1 MDGDEEPRPGNVV
14 TVEPGTGDAVAD
26 DAVTDDAGTDDA
38 VTGDADTDDA
48 VVDDAA
54 ADVDAPVADDAEPAD
69 AAPAEA
75 EARSDEPAVTPPAAV
90 PTRGRNVRR
99 SLIAAG
105 AALAVALSV
114 GAFAL
119 AGPAAGTSANVD
131 QRFVDAAQT
140 QGHVIA
146 ADQQPLVL
154 SAARKICDRRESHD
168 TAPERRATALSAE
181 ELGAIQQSFATD
193 VRGFTSLAL
202 DTYCPS

>member
-1 MDGDEEPRPGNVV
+1 MDGDEEPRAGGIV
-14 TVEPGTGDAVAD
+14 TAESG
-26 DAVTDDAGTDDA
+26 TDDAGSGEA
-38 VTGDADTDDA
+38 V
-48 VVDDAA
+48 
-54 ADVDAPVADDAEPAD
+54 ADVDAPGADDAEPVD
-69 AAPAEA
+69 AVPAEA
-75 EARSDEPAVTPPAAV
+75 EARSDEPAATPPPAV
-90 PTRGRNVRR
+90 PAPRRRHVRR
-99 SLIAAG
+99 GLIAAG

-119 AGPAAGTSANVD
+119 VGPATATTANVD
-131 QRFVDAAQT
+131 QRFIEAAGT

-146 ADQQPLVL
+146 PDQQPLVL

-168 TAPERRATALSAE
+168 SAPERRATALSAD

>member
-1 MDGDEEPRPGNVV
+1 MDGDEEPRAGGIV
-14 TVEPGTGDAVAD
+14 TAESGTDDAGSGDAVA
-26 DAVTDDAGTDDA
+26 ADAGTDA
-38 VTGDADTDDA
+38 A
-48 VVDDAA
+48 DDAA
-54 ADVDAPVADDAEPAD
+54 ADVDAPGADDAEPAD
-69 AAPAEA
+69 NVPAEA
-75 EARSDEPAVTPPAAV
+75 EARSDEPTVTPPAAV
-90 PTRGRNVRR
+90 PAPRRRHVRR
-99 SLIAAG
+99 GLIATG

-119 AGPAAGTSANVD
+119 TGPATATTANVD
-131 QRFVDAAQT
+131 QRFVEAAGT

-146 ADQQPLVL
+146 PDQQPLVL

-168 TAPERRATALSAE
+168 SAPERRATALSAD

>member
-1 MDGDEEPRPGNVV
+1 MDGDEEPRPGDVV
-14 TVEPGTGDAVAD
+14 TVEPGTGDAA
-26 DAVTDDAGTDDA
+26 ADDAGTDDA
-38 VTGDADTDDA
+38 VTGDAVA
-48 VVDDAA
+48 DDAA
-54 ADVDAPVADDAEPAD
+54 DDVDAPVADDAEPAD
-69 AAPAEA
+69 AGPAEA
-75 EARSDEPAVTPPAAV
+75 EARSDEPAVAPPAAV

-119 AGPAAGTSANVD
+119 AGPTAGTSANVD
-131 QRFVDAAQT
+131 QRFIDAAQT

-154 SAARKICDRRESHD
+154 SAARKICDRRESHG
-168 TAPERRATALSAE
+168 TVPERRATALSAE
-181 ELGAIQQSFATD
+181 ELAAIQQSFATD
-193 VRGFTSLAL
+193 VRGFTTLAL

>member
-26 DAVTDDAGTDDA
+26 DTVTDEAGTD
-38 VTGDADTDDA
+38 DADTDDA
-48 VVDDAA
+48 VADDAT

-75 EARSDEPAVTPPAAV
+75 EAGSDEPAVAPPAAV
-90 PTRGRNVRR
+90 PTRRRKVRR

-119 AGPAAGTSANVD
+119 AGPTTGTSANVD

-154 SAARKICDRRESHD
+154 SAARKICDRRENHA
-168 TAPERRATALSAE
+168 TVPERRATALSAE
-181 ELGAIQQSFATD
+181 ELAAIQQSFATD
-193 VRGFTSLAL
+193 IRGFTSLAL